1 MKYNLK
7 LGEPEKSRTPCIV
20 TGVFEGGIL
29 SPTAKKLDKASG
41 GYISK
46 VIKRGDLKGEKHE
59 SLLLQDIGGISATRI
74 LLVGLG
80 SKSAF
85 KESEFSEAI
94 EFFIRKLKAMRLRS
108 ALVCIIEVAKFK
120 KTISWKSQKLVES
133 IESSLYEFQNLKE
146 RTKNKNSY
154 LKSIDVLASKEEMN
168 SFSEGI
174 KKGLSLS
181 MGIKKAK
188 DLGNLPGN
196 ICTPQYLADQA
207 KELAKKYRTIS
218 TKIIEEKEIEA
229 LGMGAF
235 MSVTK
240 GSDQPGKFI
249 IISYK
254 GSIAKG
260 PVHAIV
266 GKGITFDT
274 GGISLKPGAGMHEM
288 IWDMCGAATSF
299 GTILAA
305 AESKLPINLVVVL
318 AAAENMPSGSA
329 SRPGDIVKSMSGQT
343 VEILNTDAEGRLV
356 LCDALT
362 YVERFKPETVI
373 DVATLTGACVVALG
387 SHASAMYS
395 NDNELA
401 KALTKSG
408 ENSLDRVWQMPLW
421 KEYQSQINSKFA
433 DMANIGGR
441 EAGSIT
447 AACFLSRFAEKHRWA
462 HLDVAG
468 TAFNGS
474 GSKKGATGRPVPLL
488 FEYLSNIASSE

>member
-20 TGVFEGGIL
+20 TGVFEGGVL
-29 SPTAKKLDKASG
+29 SPTAKKVDKASG
-41 GYISK
+41 GYIKK
-46 VIKRGDLKGEKHE
+46 VIKRGDLKGGKHE
-59 SLLLQDIGGISATRI
+59 SLLLQDIEGISATRI

-85 KESEFSEAI
+85 KESECSEAV
-94 EFFIRKLKAMRLRS
+94 EFFSRKLKAMRLRS

-133 IESSLYEFQNLKE
+133 IESSLYEFQNLKA

-154 LKSIDVLASKEEMN
+154 LKSIDFLASKEEMD
-168 SFSEGI
+168 SLTEGI
-174 KKGLSLS
+174 KKGVALS

-207 KELAKKYRTIS
+207 KELAKKYRAIS
-218 TKIIEEKEIEA
+218 TKVMEEKEIEA

-254 GSIAKG
+254 GSTAKN
-260 PVHAIV
+260 PVHAVV

-288 IWDMCGAATSF
+288 IWDMCGAATAF
-299 GTILAA
+299 GTVLAA

-488 FEYLSNIASSE
+488 FDYLSNIASSE